1 TSTVTTALN
10 TEMQSFSSYRQ
21 AATKEETH
29 TFNAR
34 WINTIRAAVNR
45 TNNLGGNSPT
55 IVNPLAGDASLG
67 MNTPGI
73 TSGFFS
79 PSITLTPSGVTNLP
93 GGKNAGASI
102 QDFWS
107 QIFQVYDDAFV
118 TRGAHATKFG

>member
-1 TSTVTTALN
+1 EL
-10 TEMQSFSSYRQ
+10 QSFSSYRQ
-21 AATKEETH
+21 AAIVEETH

-34 WINTIRAAVNR
+34 WVNTIRVALNR

-67 MNTPGI
+67 MNTAGI

-79 PSITLTPSGVTNLP
+79 PSITLTASGVTNVP

-102 QDFWS
+102 QDFWG
-107 QIFQVYDDAFV
+107 QVFQVYDDAFA
-118 TRGAHATKFG
+118 TRGTHGLKFGFSFF